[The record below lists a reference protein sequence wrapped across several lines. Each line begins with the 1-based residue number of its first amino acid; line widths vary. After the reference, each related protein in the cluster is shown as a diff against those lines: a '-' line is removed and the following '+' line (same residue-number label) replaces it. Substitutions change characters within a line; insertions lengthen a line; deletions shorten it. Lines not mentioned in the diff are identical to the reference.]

1 MCRYR
6 TIYYA
11 HPKSCGRTDSEQMV
25 LVTCSR
31 LAQEIQ
37 KYNSAPKTDRF
48 APTMCSQMAV
58 PDTKTVPVGL
68 PCAVVQGCCK
78 SMYPVN
84 FPYVFVTGDVKGVL
98 LMSVCLS

>member
-11 HPKSCGRTDSEQMV
+11 HPTPCGRTDSEQMV
-25 LVTCSR
+25 LVTCPR

-37 KYNSAPKTDRF
+37 KYNSVPKTDRF

-58 PDTKTVPVGL
+58 PDSKTVPVGL
-68 PCAVVQGCCK
+68 PCAMVQGCCK

-84 FPYVFVTGDVKGVL
+84 FPYVFAIGVVRRL
-98 LMSVCLS
+98 C